1 MLGSYTRVFTV
12 IHPKLVKHDLLPIER
27 LVFYLSGEVYWSH
40 SQGYDT
46 GHSLFSLF
54 G

>member
-1 MLGSYTRVFTV
+1 MIL
-12 IHPKLVKHDLLPIER
+12 IHPKLFKHDLLPIELEKLS
-27 LVFYLSGEVYWSH
+27 LVFYLSGVVYWSH

-46 GHSLFSLF
+46 GHSLF

>member
-1 MLGSYTRVFTV
+1 MIL
-12 IHPKLVKHDLLPIER
+12 IHPKLVKHDLLPIELEKLS
-27 LVFYLSGEVYWSH
+27 LVFYLSGVVYWSH

-46 GHSLFSLF
+46 GHSLF